1 MLGSVADPEKNLG
14 GAEKHATTTCSSLR
28 HPTKEK
34 YNSLKQYDIE
44 TSMTDGNLKIH
55 HEKIKIQFI
64 HTEKPKYETNR
75 RRA

>member
-1 MLGSVADPEKNLG
+1 VADPEKNLG

-44 TSMTDGNLKIH
+44 TSMTDENLKIH
-55 HEKIKIQFI
+55 HEKIKMQFI
-64 HTEKPKYETNR
+64 HNEKPKYETNR